1 MRTPGLPAV
10 FSLRA
15 PLCYLYGMSCRC
27 TDPPTGPMILQK
39 ANCCQAPTTVTYFA
53 GSPRRH
59 TLACGEL
66 RLHQLPTSFFRRRH
80 LRLASES
87 FDRRTDIANFGSSL
101 PKVPCHAHKGHTRPP
116 SYSRVSKLRYLYRR
130 RLRKGRSDSLTART
144 SLLTSGLRSRAQSAY
159 HVTANPWAGRY
170 DPAHSRADHDI
181 RRAGRSGGHR
191 VPGFMVWTL
200 H

>member
-1 MRTPGLPAV
+1 MLP
-10 FSLRA
+10 LRYVLPLHRSSNRPDDSPEGQLLSGTYNSDVLCWFA
-15 PLCYLYGMSCRC
+15 P
-27 TDPPTGPMILQK
+27 
-39 ANCCQAPTTVTYFA
+39 YF
-53 GSPRRH
+53 RH

-66 RLHQLPTSFFRRRH
+66 RLHQLPTSFFRRRQ